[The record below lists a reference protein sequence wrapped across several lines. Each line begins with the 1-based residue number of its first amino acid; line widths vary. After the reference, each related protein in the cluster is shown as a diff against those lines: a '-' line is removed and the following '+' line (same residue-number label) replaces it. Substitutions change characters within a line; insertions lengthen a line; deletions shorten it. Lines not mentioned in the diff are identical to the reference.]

1 MLHLLHPSLAR
12 AAALEPHR
20 LRQGSLAAAAA
31 MVAVTALLMNAVPA
45 AIAEASESVEAVAPT
60 TQLFAAASLD
70 SAPVDLLEYTVDVRP
85 ALMYPVGAGAPL
97 GSPFGPRSAPCAACS
112 SNHTGIDWNPGRG
125 FPIVAIADGV
135 VSNIG
140 PAGSSLGVWVAIDHV
155 VNGQAV
161 TSIYGHMEHGS
172 LVHSIG
178 QAVRVGDQ
186 VGRVGSTGVVTAPH
200 LHFELHIGG
209 GAVNPAPWLVANGAQ

>member
-1 MLHLLHPSLAR
+1 
-12 AAALEPHR
+12 
-20 LRQGSLAAAAA
+20 
-31 MVAVTALLMNAVPA
+31 MVAVAALLINAVPA
-45 AIAEASESVEAVAPT
+45 AIAEASEPAEPT
-60 TQLFAAASLD
+60 PTAQLFAAASIET
-70 SAPVDLLEYTVDVRP
+70 APVDLLEYTVDVRP

-97 GSPFGPRSAPCAACS
+97 GSSFGPRSAPCASCS

-161 TSIYGHMEHGS
+161 TSIYGHMERGS

-178 QAVRVGDQ
+178 QEVRVGDQ
-186 VGRVGSTGVVTAPH
+186 VGSVGSTGVVTAPH

-209 GAVNPAPWLVANGAQ
+209 RAVNPAPWLVANGAQ